1 MKTFAGIFAA
11 WAVFLLAAAFF
22 GGLMLVSSFWGLFF
36 VLTLLLSVLTYAFLR
51 FSETL
56 DALQKRVEALEE
68 RAGAQP
74 QGPQQAPKEE

>member
-11 WAVFLLAAAFF
+11 WAVFLLAASLF

-36 VLTLLLSVLTYAFLR
+36 VLTLLLSLLTYAFWQI
-51 FSETL
+51 SETL
-56 DALQKRVEALEE
+56 DALQKRVEALEG

-74 QGPQQAPKEE
+74 QGPQQTPKEE